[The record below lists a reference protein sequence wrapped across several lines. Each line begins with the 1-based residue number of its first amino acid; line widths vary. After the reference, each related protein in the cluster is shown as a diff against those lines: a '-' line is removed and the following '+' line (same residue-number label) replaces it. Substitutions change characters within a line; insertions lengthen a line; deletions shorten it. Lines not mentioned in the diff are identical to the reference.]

1 MLKAYGTSRYS
12 FSSFETS
19 FIKFYNILFILPV
32 LHGIHL
38 MDPFIYGNSQYQSV
52 NVFYYRGNVGNGN
65 PYFATVNVLKL
76 CSTSD

>member
-52 NVFYYRGNVGNGN
+52 NVFYYRGNVGME
-65 PYFATVNVLKL
+65 TLIL
-76 CSTSD
+76 QL

>member
-38 MDPFIYGNSQYQSV
+38 MDLFIYGNSQYQSV
-52 NVFYYRGNVGNGN
+52 NVFYYRGNVGMETLIL
-65 PYFATVNVLKL
+65 PL
-76 CSTSD
+76 